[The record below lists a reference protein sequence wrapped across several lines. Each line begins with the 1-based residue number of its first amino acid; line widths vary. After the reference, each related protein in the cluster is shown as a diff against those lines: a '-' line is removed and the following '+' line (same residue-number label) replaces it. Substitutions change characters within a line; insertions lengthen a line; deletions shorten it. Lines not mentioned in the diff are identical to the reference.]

1 MSKSFLLIEQ
11 FLQDAYDLNF
21 SQPLNK
27 IISSIKELKI
37 ACEIIINIIKEYRKP
52 TITELILLFPLLK
65 VSFTWSQLKLD
76 KSRDNEKFLKR
87 IIKRLKNDVDQG
99 NFYGTIFEID
109 MASRCLLSNW
119 TIEFIEKNP
128 KGTKQKQI
136 EFLFIQ
142 DGRVIGIECLS
153 KRYGADD
160 LTIEK
165 INSDIEQKASKF
177 KHFNTKL
184 DERLLIIDVTTSDF
198 SKPKILDD
206 IGNLHR
212 KHLLEAVIFT
222 YTLKENAEA
231 DDDFSLIEKY
241 ESFGDVE
248 NRYFTTTYATEIRKG
263 PIIFIRKYVE
273 PEPTHEVWGPEE
285 NIKDYH

>member
-37 ACEIIINIIKEYRKP
+37 ACGIIINIIKENRKP

-65 VSFTWSQLKLD
+65 VSFTWSQLKLN
-76 KSRDNEKFLKR
+76 KSRNNEKFLKR

-128 KGTKQKQI
+128 KGTK
-136 EFLFIQ
+136 
-142 DGRVIGIECLS
+142 
-153 KRYGADD
+153 
-160 LTIEK
+160 
-165 INSDIEQKASKF
+165 
-177 KHFNTKL
+177 
-184 DERLLIIDVTTSDF
+184 
-198 SKPKILDD
+198 
-206 IGNLHR
+206 
-212 KHLLEAVIFT
+212 
-222 YTLKENAEA
+222 
-231 DDDFSLIEKY
+231 
-241 ESFGDVE
+241 
-248 NRYFTTTYATEIRKG
+248 
-263 PIIFIRKYVE
+263 
-273 PEPTHEVWGPEE
+273 
-285 NIKDYH
+285 